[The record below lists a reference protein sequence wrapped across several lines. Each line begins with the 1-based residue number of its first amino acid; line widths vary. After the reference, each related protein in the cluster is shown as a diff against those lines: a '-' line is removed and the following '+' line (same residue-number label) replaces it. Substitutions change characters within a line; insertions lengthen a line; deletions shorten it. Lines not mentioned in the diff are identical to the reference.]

1 MKRITRFLCAGAL
14 GTALIFVP
22 MMLPVLTM
30 PVVFAATDWDAMDED
45 EFYERLGGLSGEAV
59 IAVMQDEDLDDPD
72 IQSDVEGEIWNRAG
86 EEGCDHL
93 LDDEL
98 VEKLAE
104 QAIAIAWEE
113 FPSGTLDDEDD
124 EDCDDGS
131 CDDDEYYDDDDDE
144 YYDDEDDDDE
154 SYDDD
159 EDDEDYDD
167 VDDGDYADYAIGVLD
182 AVNEN
187 RAAYGLAPLT
197 LVDDLCEDADIRAEE
212 IVENFSHTRPDGSS
226 CFSIIDGSYRRVAE
240 NIAAGH
246 ATPEETVEQWMN
258 SPGHRANILDPEL
271 EELGVGYCHDPNS
284 TYEHYWVQLFRTR

>member
-159 EDDEDYDD
+159 ADDS
-167 VDDGDYADYAIGVLD
+167 DYADYAIGVLD

-226 CFSIIDGSYRRVAE
+226 CFSIIDGS
-240 NIAAGH
+240 
-246 ATPEETVEQWMN
+246 
-258 SPGHRANILDPEL
+258 
-271 EELGVGYCHDPNS
+271 
-284 TYEHYWVQLFRTR
+284 